1 MDYIFCMP
9 KLKTINKKG
18 CLEFFSADFT
28 TNIALPL
35 VSGKVSAGF
44 PSPAEDYLEM
54 KLDIA
59 KHIIKHPA
67 ATFFVRVTGSSM
79 IKAGIQDG
87 DLLVV
92 DRSLEPTNNSVAVCL
107 INGEFTV
114 KRLKKS
120 GKRLFLQPENPAFK
134 PLEVTD
140 GSEFEV
146 WGIVS
151 YVIHKA

>member
-1 MDYIFCMP
+1 MAKPRII
-9 KLKTINKKG
+9 KKTG
-18 CLEFFSADFT
+18 CFEFYSADFST
-28 TNIALPL
+28 ALEIPL

-44 PSPAEDYLEM
+44 PSPADDYLEM
-54 KLDIA
+54 KLDIV
-59 KHIIKHPA
+59 KHMIKHPA
-67 ATFFVRVTGSSM
+67 ATFFVRVTGTSM
-79 IKAGIQDG
+79 KEAGIQDG

-92 DRSLEPTNNSVAVCL
+92 DRSLQPKSGSIAVCL

-114 KRLKKS
+114 KRLLKTGKK
-120 GKRLFLQPENPAFK
+120 LMLQPENADFK
-134 PLEVTD
+134 PIEIKD

>member
-1 MDYIFCMP
+1 MA
-9 KLKTINKKG
+9 KLKTIKKTG
-18 CLEFFSADFT
+18 CFEFFTGDYT
-28 TNIALPL
+28 TKLELPL

-54 KLDIA
+54 KLDIV
-59 KHIIKHPA
+59 KHMIKHPA

-92 DRSLEPTNNSVAVCL
+92 DRSLQPTNNSVAICL

-114 KRLKKS
+114 KRLQKS
-120 GKRLFLQPENPAFK
+120 GKKLFLQPENPDFK
-134 PLEVTD
+134 PLEVAD